1 MNEKLSAESTSAPSP
16 YMADVLEQPEALE
29 RLISSM
35 EGAQLETPLGKLLG
49 AKRVVLAGMGSSHF
63 TTYPLFRAML
73 AAGIPAWWM
82 NSAELLENLKA
93 FNSPDTIFWLTSQSG
108 ESGETTKLLDQI
120 RQDSF
125 VIGVTDNSDSTLAKR
140 SNFLIKLKSGPEATV
155 SAKSYV
161 NSIAVARVIAALLG
175 QKTSSLDAISRLAQD
190 SKLIKHYLD
199 DAEENIKRFSEF
211 ASDRHLLITGRG
223 EAAISA
229 EAAALILKEASKRP
243 VEGMSAGVL
252 RHGVIE
258 LASSATSVLIFDH
271 SGGQV
276 VNPDHLSANQALAKE
291 LIQHG
296 CEVGWVGGI
305 GANQIAPAGSKV
317 FEINRNLDP
326 MIGDALVFQSLSFA
340 FAERN
345 EIEAGSFK
353 VASKITKKI

>member
-1 MNEKLSAESTSAPSP
+1 MNVKLSNQSTNAPSP
-16 YMADVLEQPEALE
+16 YMADVLEQPVALE
-29 RLISSM
+29 NLIASM
-35 EGAQLETPLGKLLG
+35 DGAQLEAPLRKLLE

-63 TTYPLFRAML
+63 TTYPIFRAML
-73 AAGIPAWWM
+73 AAGIPAWWID
-82 NSAELLENLKA
+82 SAELLENLEG
-93 FNSPDTIFWLTSQSG
+93 FNNPDTVFWLTSQSG
-108 ESGETTKLLDQI
+108 ESGETTKLLGLI

-125 VIGVTDNSDSTLAKR
+125 VIGITENSDSTLAKR

-155 SAKSYV
+155 STKSFV
-161 NSIAVARVIAALLG
+161 NSIAVARVVAAEIVK
-175 QKTSSLDAISRLAQD
+175 KTGSSDALKRLTQD
-190 SKLIKHYLD
+190 SKLIKQYLD
-199 DAEENIKRFSEF
+199 HAEQNIKRFREF
-211 ASDRHLLITGRG
+211 ARDRHLLITGRG

-258 LASSATSVLIFDH
+258 LASSNTSVLIFDH
-271 SGGQV
+271 SESQV
-276 VNPDHLSANQALAKE
+276 ANPDHLSANQALAKE
-291 LIQHG
+291 LIQYG

-340 FAERN
+340 LAERSG
-345 EIEAGSFK
+345 IEAGSFK
-353 VASKITKKI
+353 VALKINTKI

>member
-1 MNEKLSAESTSAPSP
+1 MNVKPSAQSTNAPSP
-16 YMADVLEQPEALE
+16 FMADVLEQPAALE

-35 EGAQLETPLGKLLG
+35 EGAQFEAPLRRLLG

-63 TTYPLFRAML
+63 TTYPIFRAML
-73 AAGIPAWWM
+73 TAGLPAWWID
-82 NSAELLENLKA
+82 SAELLENLEA

-108 ESGETTKLLDQI
+108 ESGETTKLVDQI

-125 VIGVTDNSDSTLAKR
+125 VIGITDNSESTLAKR
-140 SNFLIKLKSGPEATV
+140 SNFLIELKSGPEATV

-161 NSIAVARVIAALLG
+161 NSIAVARVVAAELG
-175 QKTSSLDAISRLAQD
+175 EKIGTLEALNRLGQD
-190 SKLIKHYLD
+190 SKLIKQYLD
-199 DAEENIKRFSEF
+199 DADQNIQRFREF
-211 ASDRHLLITGRG
+211 ARDRYLLITGRG

-229 EAAALILKEASKRP
+229 EAAALIVKEASKRP

-258 LASSATSVLIFDH
+258 LASSHTSVLIFDH
-271 SGGQV
+271 SESQV

-296 CEVGWVGGI
+296 CEVGWVGGT

-340 FAERN
+340 FAERDG
-345 EIEAGSFK
+345 IEAGSFK
-353 VASKITKKI
+353 VATKVTTKI

>member
-1 MNEKLSAESTSAPSP
+1 MNVKLSAKSTNVTSP
-16 YMADVLEQPEALE
+16 FMADVLEQPLALA
-29 RLISSM
+29 RFISSM
-35 EGAQLETPLGKLLG
+35 EGAELETPLRKLLE

-63 TTYPLFRAML
+63 TMYPIFRAML
-73 AAGIPAWWM
+73 AAGIPAWWI
-82 NSAELLENLKA
+82 NSAELLENLEA
-93 FNSPDTIFWLTSQSG
+93 FNNPDTVFWLTSQSG

-125 VIGVTDNSDSTLAKR
+125 VIGITDNSESTLAKK
-140 SNFLIKLKSGPEATV
+140 SNFLIELKSGPEATV

-161 NSIAVARVIAALLG
+161 NSVAVARVFATELVEKTGASDVLNRLG
-175 QKTSSLDAISRLAQD
+175 QD
-190 SKLIKHYLD
+190 SKLIKQYLD
-199 DAEENIKRFSEF
+199 DVEKNIHRFREF
-211 ASDRHLLITGRG
+211 ARDRYLLITGRG

-229 EAAALILKEASKRP
+229 EAAALIVKEASKRP

-258 LASSATSVLIFDH
+258 LASSHTSVLIFDH
-271 SGGQV
+271 SESRV
-276 VNPDHLSANQALAKE
+276 VNPNHLSANQALATE

-305 GANQIAPAGSKV
+305 GAHQIAPAGSKV

-340 FAERN
+340 LAERN
-345 EIEAGSFK
+345 GIEAGSFK
-353 VASKITKKI
+353 VATKVTTKI